1 MPDNDTELSAK
12 AAIKDHLADKEQF
25 ATDYYNDAYLDR
37 RIDARVRRVG
47 ADDYAEYLDVL
58 RSDESEEDRLLDFLS
73 VNVTSFFRNPDVWD
87 EIRTVL
93 RHLTAEGRTRVWS
106 AACADGREPYS
117 IGMLALD
124 DPKIQDRNLAI
135 TATDIDAETLMAARE
150 GVYETTQTTD
160 IEEEL
165 EPLDEFE
172 QYIDRDG
179 DQFAVR
185 DAVKRLISFEQHDL
199 IHGDPMRDFD
209 LVLCRNLLIYIDREY
224 KEPIFETLHGSLQ
237 PAGYLVIGMTETL
250 PRGYRD
256 VFETVDKRLRV
267 YRNGG
272 G

>member
-1 MPDNDTELSAK
+1 MPENDAELTAK
-12 AAIKDHLADKEQF
+12 AAIKDHLADREQF

-47 ADDYAEYLDVL
+47 AEDYGEYLDIL
-58 RSDESEEDRLLDFLS
+58 RSDRTEEEQLLDFLS

-87 EIRTVL
+87 RIRTVL
-93 RHLTAEGRTRVWS
+93 EELTADGRTRVWS

-117 IGMLALD
+117 IAMLALD
-124 DPKIQDRNLAI
+124 DPDINDRNLDI
-135 TATDIDAETLMAARE
+135 TATDIDADTLETARE

-160 IEEEL
+160 IQEEL
-165 EPLDEFE
+165 AP
-172 QYIDRDG
+172 IDDYDQFIDQDG
-179 DQFAVR
+179 DRFAVR
-185 DAVKRLISFEQHDL
+185 DRVKRTISFEQHDL
-199 IHGDPMRDFD
+199 IHGEPMRDFD

-224 KEPIFETLHGSLQ
+224 KEPIFETLHGSLDSD
-237 PAGYLVIGMTETL
+237 GYLVIGMTETL

-272 G
+272 E